1 MEINIEEWGTV
12 YNNPHV
18 RIKASPD
25 KTKLFIEIK
34 QQAGLDDH
42 STMVKNI
49 ANALIKAG
57 IKSFNVDHIRW
68 QGKQKTLQLDFG
80 RVRADF
86 NIYYKGEEIVLE
98 VKPES
103 TVLADTTREQ
113 LEILTRQTKRL
124 GLVVEEKMMEK
135 ADLML
140 KINALHPRVK
150 LVCYEDFLKDPEAEL
165 EKML

>member
-18 RIKASPD
+18 KIKASPD

-49 ANALIKAG
+49 ADALIKAG

-68 QGKQKTLQLDFG
+68 QGKQKTLQLDYG

-98 VKPES
+98 VKPET
-103 TVLADTTREQ
+103 TVLMDSTREQ
-113 LEILTRQTKRL
+113 LEVLVRL
-124 GLVVEEKMMEK
+124 AKNAGLVVEEKMIE
-135 ADLML
+135 
-140 KINALHPRVK
+140 
-150 LVCYEDFLKDPEAEL
+150 
-165 EKML
+165 

>member
-1 MEINIEEWGTV
+1 MEMNIEEWGTV

-49 ANALIKAG
+49 ADALIKAG

-68 QGKQKTLQLDFG
+68 QGKQKTLQLDYG
-80 RVRADF
+80 KVRADF

-98 VKPES
+98 VKPET
-103 TVLADTTREQ
+103 TVLMDSTREQ
-113 LEILTRQTKRL
+113 LEVLVRL
-124 GLVVEEKMMEK
+124 AKNVGLFVEEKMIEK

-140 KINALHPRVK
+140 KINALYPRVK
-150 LVCYEDFLKDPEAEL
+150 LVCYEKLLKDPHGEL
-165 EKML
+165 EKLL

>member
-1 MEINIEEWGTV
+1 MEMNIEEWGTV

-49 ANALIKAG
+49 ADALIKAG

-86 NIYYKGEEIVLE
+86 NIYYKGKEIVLE
-98 VKPES
+98 VKPET
-103 TVLADTTREQ
+103 TVLMDSTREQ
-113 LEILTRQTKRL
+113 LKCWCAWQRMW
-124 GLVVEEKMMEK
+124 GL
-135 ADLML
+135 LL
-140 KINALHPRVK
+140 KKN
-150 LVCYEDFLKDPEAEL
+150 
-165 EKML
+165 